1 MSITWSSL
9 GPEGQ
14 RIAAQ
19 RFAEREAAELL
30 LAEDAPRERA
40 PGVADLYAWATDPEH
55 SFGRAEREALLRD
68 PALRRSFA
76 LLMQRV
82 ASVRVPAAA
91 AASSGGLETRSGPGL
106 RLQLI
111 PSRADPAQVYVVME
125 LDRDAEP
132 VLLIVLRDGFP
143 AARLPLPPSADGHVQ
158 LIEAADSAVVAA
170 LRDPTTELLL
180 V

>member
-19 RFAEREAAELL
+19 RFAEREAAEHL
-30 LAEDAPRERA
+30 LAEQEPQARG
-40 PGVADLYAWATDPEH
+40 PGIADLYAWATDPDR

-68 PALRRSFA
+68 PSLRRSFS

-106 RLQLI
+106 RLQI
-111 PSRADPAQVYVVME
+111 VPSRADPAQVYLVLE
-125 LDRDAEP
+125 LDRDAAP
-132 VLLIVLRDGFP
+132 VLLLVLRDGFP
-143 AARLPLPPSADGHVQ
+143 AARLALPPAADGHVQ
-158 LIEAADSAVVAA
+158 LIEAADSPAVAA